1 MTALTF
7 LQTHVEEISP
17 TNISGVSGV
26 RSVAGEVIQSEQ
38 EIECLEAEMTIH
50 QLVADSYAF
59 SDTEL
64 QRPSRCR
71 PGIHGSGSS
80 KDNGSGARKP
90 IGNGC
95 SIRHGQSRH
104 VSNPESDV
112 GLLKGNAG
120 GGKEEIEV
128 GEDDSSEERPSIQII
143 VEPPRQRQTD
153 TGPDYHVIG
162 DRLYPRQLHR
172 KSLWEF
178 APAKGRLRDALKAVE
193 AWTKRGGKFQ
203 ENRSIQNNGL
213 PVTWNC
219 PPAESYSGNTLNC
232 EQQSKL
238 SNTHRHSHSF
248 PGSIQQ
254 GMSSKPWKPLYPSPQ
269 VYPETH
275 LFPPMPATIAAPICS
290 AVSSSFTTE

>member
-7 LQTHVEEISP
+7 LQTHVEGISP
-17 TNISGVSGV
+17 TNISGVC
-26 RSVAGEVIQSEQ
+26 SVAGEVIQPEQ
-38 EIECLEAEMTIH
+38 ENECLEAEMTIH

-71 PGIHGSGSS
+71 PGIHGSDNS
-80 KDNGSGARKP
+80 KGNGSGARKP

-95 SIRHGQSRH
+95 STRHGQSRH

-120 GGKEEIEV
+120 GGAEEIKV
-128 GEDDSSEERPSIQII
+128 GEDVPSEQMPSIPII
-143 VEPPRQRQTD
+143 VEPPQQRQTD
-153 TGPDYHVIG
+153 TGPDYHFIG
-162 DRLYPRQLHR
+162 DRLYPSQLHR
-172 KSLWEF
+172 KSLWDF
-178 APAKGRLRDALKAVE
+178 APAKGRLRDALNAVE
-193 AWTKRGGKFQ
+193 AWAKKNGKFQ
-203 ENRSIQNNGL
+203 GNKSIQNNGS
-213 PVTWNC
+213 PVIPDH
-219 PPAESYSGNTLNC
+219 PPAESYLGNTLYC

-238 SNTHRHSHSF
+238 SNTHHKHSHSF
-248 PGSIQQ
+248 PGNIQQ

-275 LFPPMPATIAAPICS
+275 LFPPMPATIASPICS
-290 AVSSSFTTE
+290 AVSFSLTTE